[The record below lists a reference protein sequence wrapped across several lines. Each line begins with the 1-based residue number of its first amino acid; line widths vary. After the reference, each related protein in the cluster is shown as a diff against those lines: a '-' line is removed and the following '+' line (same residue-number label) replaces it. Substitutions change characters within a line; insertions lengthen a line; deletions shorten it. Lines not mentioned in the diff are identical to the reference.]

1 MVRARPVV
9 WCNTSMKLLT
19 SVFHGNL
26 RVPPAGGWF
35 TLAVVAF
42 VVGLEVAGRYATS
55 DLHDG
60 LAAFALIGAVLLV
73 SVRHRREPIPWVV
86 RIVAIGRRLVAS
98 AAWLRYDHGIDLRG
112 VPPLPRRTPPIV
124 FGVIAMLFVWAGVA
138 AGLWV
143 AFPTGWRFVGF
154 YSSYTLYLA
163 FMLVLWGTLL
173 AVTFVGVFVPI
184 AVLDKWL
191 RKWLGD
197 TDRRGAELGGVVF
210 YAVLVSGIAWI
221 VPPAAVLVLCL
232 VVAVVAWFAYIPKG
246 NDGAALLWRSATD
259 KPVYA
264 VPLRRALA
272 VIVGLT
278 ALLAFD
284 VLLTACGGRLF
295 DAPRSN
301 DTMPLTSLIGT
312 VTAWLLPGLLCV
324 LVAKLYSAR
333 SGDPARRTPPTLHV
347 SGTDA
352 AAVRRAAQ
360 TARRWGWSVRT
371 APAPRE
377 TGQVGIEVVD
387 AACSEATEFNPHW
400 PVKVSLA
407 DLEISS
413 VKERLD
419 RRDEIK
425 VRRQLF
431 RGLQKLFKRAS
442 AFKGPAGGGFWLA
455 PHWWFVEGV
464 GREDAPPLV
473 GPAYHRIL
481 PVRARQHAHAVLRA
495 THVDMIFIEDG
506 VTFRN
511 LERALRVLTELYDVH
526 GGKRK
531 AEEMHFRGIPK
542 VKAMIHEYEP
552 GNPFRSDLYPEP
564 KFDDLSRVR
573 VLHIFRDR
581 GASEELIDQPFD
593 FSSTPAPAPTS
604 AMW

>member
-1 MVRARPVV
+1 
-9 WCNTSMKLLT
+9 MKLLT
-19 SVFHGNL
+19 SVFPRNG
-26 RVPPAGGWF
+26 RVLPGGWWF

-42 VVGLEVAGRYATS
+42 LVGLEVAGRYATS
-55 DLHDG
+55 DLHDALG
-60 LAAFALIGAVLLV
+60 AFALIGAGGLV
-73 SVRHRREPIPWVV
+73 AARHRREPLPWVV
-86 RIVAIGRRLVAS
+86 RLAGVGRKLTGS

-112 VPPLPRRTPPIV
+112 VPPLPRRTPPVV
-124 FGVIAMLFVWAGVA
+124 FAVIALLFGWGLVA
-138 AGLWV
+138 AGAWV
-143 AFPTGWRFVGF
+143 AFPLGWRVVGF
-154 YSSYTLYLA
+154 YSSYTLYLG
-163 FMLVLWGTLL
+163 FMIALWGALA

-184 AVLDKWL
+184 AVLDKRLKEWV
-191 RKWLGD
+191 GD
-197 TDRRGAELGGVVF
+197 TDRRGAELAAIVG
-210 YAVLVSGIAWI
+210 YAVFVATIAWV
-221 VPPAAVLVLCL
+221 VPPAPVLALCL
-232 VVAVVAWFAYIPKG
+232 VVAVVAWLAYLPRTT
-246 NDGAALLWRSATD
+246 DGAALLWRSATD
-259 KPVYA
+259 QPVFA

-295 DAPRSN
+295 DVPRH
-301 DTMPLTSLIGT
+301 DDAMPLTALLGT
-312 VTAWLLPGLLCV
+312 VTAWLLPGVMGV
-324 LVAKLYSAR
+324 LGVKLISAR
-333 SGDPARRTPPTLHV
+333 SSDPARRTPPTLHV
-347 SGTDA
+347 SGADEGLIRQ
-352 AAVRRAAQ
+352 AVRI
-360 TARRWGWSVRT
+360 ARRWAWFVRAT
-371 APAPRE
+371 PAPRAA
-377 TGQVGIEVVD
+377 GQVGIEIVGPE
-387 AACSEATEFNPHW
+387 ASEATEFNPRW
-400 PVKVSLA
+400 PLKVCLT
-407 DLEISS
+407 DLGLRA

-464 GREDAPPLV
+464 GREDADSASEEAPPLV
-473 GPAYHRIL
+473 GPAYHRVL
-481 PVRARQHAHAVLRA
+481 PARARQHAHAVLRA
-495 THVDMIFIEDG
+495 TQVDMIFVEDG

-526 GGKRK
+526 GGKRR

-581 GASEELIDQPFD
+581 GAHEELTDQPFD
-593 FSSTPAPAPTS
+593 FSSTPAPVG
-604 AMW
+604 MWG